1 MNYQLLPPD
10 QKPGPFSDGAETPAP
25 KQQDFAVLGEMA
37 GAVAHDFNNILT
49 GILGNLELLQR
60 RVAKSGIADF
70 DDYVKGARSA
80 ARRGVDLTQRLLAVS
95 GHLVLNTAPH
105 DCAALI
111 QEMRDLIR
119 SSWKGKIDLEIAP
132 MAGLWPIMVDRHFF
146 EEAMLNLAANAR
158 DAMPMGGRILV
169 SARNISAGSRQLAGL
184 GLAAGNY
191 VGISVQDNGSGMS
204 DAVAERAFVP
214 FFSSKNAGAG
224 AGLGLATVLGFTRQS
239 GGTARI
245 AAHQPG
251 RTIVE
256 LFFPKA

>member
-1 MNYQLLPPD
+1 LNYQLLPPD
-10 QKPGPFSDGAETPAP
+10 QKSGPFSDDDEAVTRKLKE
-25 KQQDFAVLGEMA
+25 FAALGEMA

-60 RVAKSGIADF
+60 RVAKAGVADF
-70 DDYVKGARSA
+70 DDYMKGARNA

-95 GHLVLNTAPH
+95 GHLVLNPAPH

-111 QEMRDLIR
+111 EEMRDLIR
-119 SSWKGKIDLEIAP
+119 SSWKGKIELDIAP
-132 MAGLWPIMVDRHFF
+132 MPGLWPIMVDRHFF
-146 EEAMLNLAANAR
+146 EEAILNLAANAR
-158 DAMPMGGRILV
+158 DAMPMGGQLLV
-169 SARNISAGSRQLAGL
+169 SARNVPAGSAQLGRL
-184 GLAAGNY
+184 GLAPGNY
-191 VGISVQDNGSGMS
+191 VGIAMQDSGGGMS
-204 DAVAERAFVP
+204 DAVAARAFVP
-214 FFSSKNAGAG
+214 FFSTKNAGAG